1 MSTGFKRVVVAGQCT
16 IDDIHLADGRF
27 LPRTPGGAAAYAVL
41 GAAMYGGQV
50 TLVSLL
56 GDDYPFE
63 RFRAGLV
70 EYGSV
75 DLHGVRRAG
84 PRSIHNV
91 AWYRSDGARHFDI
104 ESWDVVEALTPTP
117 TDLPSDVIADAGV
130 LLTPCSLQKQFDVA
144 RFLRKQGCPVAIDT
158 EIHYFP
164 TEDTKEI
171 LRRII
176 AQATYFLPSIEHLQ
190 LLYGSTSRDVETYD
204 EELIESGCPWTVV
217 KRGAQGSTLIDRR
230 RGQYWRVPAVPAVS
244 VVDPTGAGDGFD
256 GGFMAALA
264 DGKDP
269 LDAACWGAVTASFVV
284 ESVGAVMP
292 VHFAPDL
299 ALERFTI
306 VRSAVLE
313 ARHA

>member
-1 MSTGFKRVVVAGQCT
+1 MAFKRVVVAGQCT
-16 IDDIHLADGRF
+16 IDDIHLSDGRY
-27 LPRTPGGAAAYAVL
+27 LPGTPGGAAAYAVL

-56 GDDYPFE
+56 GDDYPFD
-63 RFRAGLV
+63 RFRAGLA

-91 AWYRSDGARHFDI
+91 AWYLSNGTRHFDI
-104 ESWDVVEALTPTP
+104 ESWDVVEALTPT
-117 TDLPSDVIADAGV
+117 TADLPPDVIADAVV
-130 LLTPCSLQKQFDVA
+130 LLTPCSLRKQLEVTQ
-144 RFLRKQGCPVAIDT
+144 FLRKRGCPVAVDT
-158 EIHYFP
+158 ELHYFP

-171 LRRII
+171 LRQII
-176 AQATYFLPSIEHLQ
+176 AQTTYFLPSIEHLQ
-190 LLYGSTSRDVETYD
+190 LLYGSTSREVETYD
-204 EELIESGCPWTVV
+204 EELIELGCPWTVV
-217 KRGAQGSTLIDRR
+217 KRGVLGCTLIDRR
-230 RGQYWRVPAVPAVS
+230 GGQCWSVPAVPAVS

-264 DGKDP
+264 DGKDS

-306 VRSAVLE
+306 VRSAVVE